1 MLSKLIKEVV
11 GMGCVP
17 FGISEL
23 KVLDVLE
30 STDKKILKYV
40 IEGRDKPFAC
50 CVCGTAGRLNVHGG
64 KNV

>member
-1 MLSKLIKEVV
+1 
-11 GMGCVP
+11 MGCVP